1 MQPSSG
7 GVPTRQRGFPK
18 CPAVLGWVAAGQNGF
33 LQFAEEPIFVRQRR
47 QSLVYQPMSDEDF
60 VLAVVGIVGALAA
73 VFLPIFFHRLRR
85 RRAEG
90 DVHDYVRE
98 LERRTVAQPTR
109 KAEADEVGNLS
120 LEAGFVWLEAN
131 ATVSETDAICERL
144 SAMEIGYGVRQMHID
159 KAFHG
164 IYTTGGGLGT
174 KMGIYVKESDYE
186 QARPIAE
193 RIMQGESLASRSR
206 IG

>member
-1 MQPSSG
+1 MSSSHTSRFG
-7 GVPTRQRGFPK
+7 YVMLL
-18 CPAVLGWVAAGQNGF
+18 ALLVLWPVMIV
-33 LQFAEEPIFVRQRR
+33 LRQRR
-47 QSLVYQPMSDEDF
+47 RSVVYRPLSDEDF

-73 VFLPIFFHRLRR
+73 VFLPILIHRLRR

-98 LERRTVAQPTR
+98 LERRAVAQPTR

-120 LEAGFVWLEAN
+120 LEAGFVWLETD
-131 ATVSETDAICERL
+131 ATVPETDAICERL

-186 QARPIAE
+186 QAQPIAE
-193 RIMQGESLASRSR
+193 RIMQGTK
-206 IG
+206 

>member
-1 MQPSSG
+1 MSSDHSSRLG
-7 GVPTRQRGFPK
+7 YVMLL
-18 CPAVLGWVAAGQNGF
+18 ALLVLWPVM
-33 LQFAEEPIFVRQRR
+33 IFVRQRR

-131 ATVSETDAICERL
+131 ATVPETDAICERL
-144 SAMEIGYGVRQMHID
+144 SAMEIGYGVRQMRID

>member
-1 MQPSSG
+1 MGSSHSSCFG
-7 GVPTRQRGFPK
+7 YVILL
-18 CPAVLGWVAAGQNGF
+18 ALLVLWP
-33 LQFAEEPIFVRQRR
+33 LMIFVRQRKR
-47 QSLVYQPMSDEDF
+47 SVVYQPMSDEDF

-73 VFLPIFFHRLRR
+73 VFLPVLIHRLRR

-98 LERRTVAQPTR
+98 MEHRAVAQPIG
-109 KAEADEVGNLS
+109 KNEADEVGNLS
-120 LEAGFVWLEAN
+120 LEAGFVWLETD
-131 ATVSETDAICERL
+131 ATVPETDAICERL
-144 SAMEIGYGVRQMHID
+144 SAMKIGYGVRQIHID

-174 KMGIYVKESDYE
+174 KMGIYVKEADYE

-193 RIMQGESLASRSR
+193 RIMQRVG
-206 IG
+206 

>member
-1 MQPSSG
+1 MSSNHSSRFG
-7 GVPTRQRGFPK
+7 YVMLL
-18 CPAVLGWVAAGQNGF
+18 ALLVLWPVMIV
-33 LQFAEEPIFVRQRR
+33 LRQRR
-47 QSLVYQPMSDEDF
+47 RSVVYRPLSDEDF
-60 VLAVVGIVGALAA
+60 ILAVVGIVGGLAA
-73 VFLPIFFHRLRR
+73 VFLPILIHRLRR

-98 LERRTVAQPTR
+98 LERRTVVQPTR
-109 KAEADEVGNLS
+109 KAEADEVVNLS
-120 LEAGFVWLEAN
+120 LEAGFVWLETN
-131 ATVSETDAICERL
+131 ATVPETDAICERL
-144 SAMEIGYGVRQMHID
+144 SAMGIGYGVRQMHID

-193 RIMQGESLASRSR
+193 QTISGESPASRSR
-206 IG
+206 TG

>member
-1 MQPSSG
+1 MLL
-7 GVPTRQRGFPK
+7 
-18 CPAVLGWVAAGQNGF
+18 ALVLWPVMIV
-33 LQFAEEPIFVRQRR
+33 LRQRR
-47 QSLVYQPMSDEDF
+47 RSVVCRPLSDEDF
-60 VLAVVGIVGALAA
+60 ILAVVGIVGALAA
-73 VFLPIFFHRLRR
+73 VFLPILISRFRR

-90 DVHDYVRE
+90 EVHDYVRE

-109 KAEADEVGNLS
+109 KTESDEVGNLS
-120 LEAGFVWLEAN
+120 LEAGFVWLETD
-131 ATVSETDAICERL
+131 ATVPETDAICERL

-193 RIMQGESLASRSR
+193 QIMNREV
-206 IG
+206 

>member
-1 MQPSSG
+1 MSSSHSSRFG
-7 GVPTRQRGFPK
+7 YVVLLALLVLWPVMILLRQRK
-18 CPAVLGWVAAGQNGF
+18 
-33 LQFAEEPIFVRQRR
+33 

-60 VLAVVGIVGALAA
+60 VLAVLGIVGALAA
-73 VFLPIFFHRLRR
+73 VFLPILISRFRR

-90 DVHDYVRE
+90 EVHDYVRE

-109 KAEADEVGNLS
+109 KTESDEVGNLS
-120 LEAGFVWLEAN
+120 LEAGFVWLETD
-131 ATVSETDAICERL
+131 ATVPETDAICERL
-144 SAMEIGYGVRQMHID
+144 SAMKIGYGVRQMHID

-174 KMGIYVKESDYE
+174 KMGIYVKKSDYE

-193 RIMQGESLASRSR
+193 QIMNREG
-206 IG
+206 

>member
-1 MQPSSG
+1 MAVNSSRFG
-7 GVPTRQRGFPK
+7 SVMLL
-18 CPAVLGWVAAGQNGF
+18 ALLVLWPVMIV
-33 LQFAEEPIFVRQRR
+33 LRQRR
-47 QSLVYQPMSDEDF
+47 RSVVYRPLSDEDF

-73 VFLPIFFHRLRR
+73 VFLPILIHRLRR

-98 LERRTVAQPTR
+98 MERRAVVQPTR
-109 KAEADEVGNLS
+109 ETEAGEVGNLS
-120 LEAGFVWLEAN
+120 LEPGFVWLETN
-131 ATVSETDAICERL
+131 ATVPETDAICERL
-144 SAMEIGYGVRQMHID
+144 SAMKIGYGVRQMHID

-174 KMGIYVKESDYE
+174 KMGIYVRESDYE

-193 RIMQGESLASRSR
+193 RIMQRK
-206 IG
+206 

>member
-1 MQPSSG
+1 MSSSHSCRFG
-7 GVPTRQRGFPK
+7 YVMLL
-18 CPAVLGWVAAGQNGF
+18 ALLVLWPVM
-33 LQFAEEPIFVRQRR
+33 IFVRHRR
-47 QSLVYQPMSDEDF
+47 RSVVYRPLSDEDF
-60 VLAVVGIVGALAA
+60 ILAVVGIVGGLAA
-73 VFLPIFFHRLRR
+73 VFLPILIHRLRR

-98 LERRTVAQPTR
+98 LERRTVTQPTR
-109 KAEADEVGNLS
+109 KAEVGEVGNLS

-131 ATVSETDAICERL
+131 ATVPETDAICERL

-174 KMGIYVKESDYE
+174 KMGIYVKEVDYE
-186 QARPIAE
+186 QARTIAE
-193 RIMQGESLASRSR
+193 RIMNREG
-206 IG
+206 

>member
-1 MQPSSG
+1 MAVNSSRFG
-7 GVPTRQRGFPK
+7 YVMLLALLVLW
-18 CPAVLGWVAAGQNGF
+18 PAMIVL
-33 LQFAEEPIFVRQRR
+33 RQRR
-47 QSLVYQPMSDEDF
+47 RSVVYRPLSDEDF
-60 VLAVVGIVGALAA
+60 VLAVVGIVGALAV
-73 VFLPIFFHRLRR
+73 VFLPILIHRLRR

-90 DVHDYVRE
+90 EVHDYVRE
-98 LERRTVAQPTR
+98 MERRTVAQPTR
-109 KAEADEVGNLS
+109 KAEPDEVGNLS
-120 LEAGFVWLEAN
+120 LEAGFVWLETN
-131 ATVSETDAICERL
+131 ATVPETDAICERL

-193 RIMQGESLASRSR
+193 RILQRVG
-206 IG
+206 

>member
-1 MQPSSG
+1 MLL
-7 GVPTRQRGFPK
+7 
-18 CPAVLGWVAAGQNGF
+18 ALLVLWPVMV
-33 LQFAEEPIFVRQRR
+33 FVRQRR
-47 QSLVYQPMSDEDF
+47 HSVVYQPMSDEDF

-73 VFLPIFFHRLRR
+73 VFLPSLIHRLRR

-90 DVHDYVRE
+90 DVHDYVHE
-98 LERRTVAQPTR
+98 MERRTVAQPTR
-109 KAEADEVGNLS
+109 KTESDEVGNLS
-120 LEAGFVWLEAN
+120 LEAGFVWLETD
-131 ATVSETDAICERL
+131 ATVPETDAICERL
-144 SAMEIGYGVRQMHID
+144 SAMKIGYGVRQMHID

-193 RIMQGESLASRSR
+193 QTISGESPASRSR
-206 IG
+206 TGWREGG

>member
-1 MQPSSG
+1 M
-7 GVPTRQRGFPK
+7 
-18 CPAVLGWVAAGQNGF
+18 
-33 LQFAEEPIFVRQRR
+33 
-47 QSLVYQPMSDEDF
+47 
-60 VLAVVGIVGALAA
+60 
-73 VFLPIFFHRLRR
+73 
-85 RRAEG
+85 
-90 DVHDYVRE
+90 
-98 LERRTVAQPTR
+98 
-109 KAEADEVGNLS
+109 
-120 LEAGFVWLEAN
+120 
-131 ATVSETDAICERL
+131 SETDAICERL

>member
-1 MQPSSG
+1 MSLGHSSRFG
-7 GVPTRQRGFPK
+7 YVMLL
-18 CPAVLGWVAAGQNGF
+18 ALLVLWPVMIV
-33 LQFAEEPIFVRQRR
+33 LRQRR
-47 QSLVYQPMSDEDF
+47 RSVVYRPLSDEDF

-73 VFLPIFFHRLRR
+73 VFLPILIHRLRR

-98 LERRTVAQPTR
+98 LERRTVAQSTR
-109 KAEADEVGNLS
+109 KAEAGEVGNLS
-120 LEAGFVWLEAN
+120 LEAGFVWLETD
-131 ATVSETDAICERL
+131 ATVPETDAICERL
-144 SAMEIGYGVRQMHID
+144 SAMKIGYGVRQMHID

-186 QARPIAE
+186 QAQPIAE
-193 RIMQGESLASRSR
+193 RIMQRVG
-206 IG
+206 

>member
-1 MQPSSG
+1 MGSRRSSCFG
-7 GVPTRQRGFPK
+7 Y
-18 CPAVLGWVAAGQNGF
+18 VLLLALLVLWPVMV
-33 LQFAEEPIFVRQRR
+33 FVRQRR

-73 VFLPIFFHRLRR
+73 VFLPILISRFRR

-98 LERRTVAQPTR
+98 MERRTVVQPTR
-109 KAEADEVGNLS
+109 KTEPDEVGNLS
-120 LEAGFVWLEAN
+120 LEAGFVWLETD
-131 ATVSETDAICERL
+131 ATVPETDAICERL
-144 SAMEIGYGVRQMHID
+144 SAMKIGYGVRQMHID

-193 RIMQGESLASRSR
+193 RVVQRVGCEF
-206 IG
+206 

>member
-1 MQPSSG
+1 MLL
-7 GVPTRQRGFPK
+7 
-18 CPAVLGWVAAGQNGF
+18 ALLVLWPVM
-33 LQFAEEPIFVRQRR
+33 IFVRQRR
-47 QSLVYQPMSDEDF
+47 RSVVYRPLSDEDF

-73 VFLPIFFHRLRR
+73 VFLPVLIHRLRR

-90 DVHDYVRE
+90 EVHDYVRE

-109 KAEADEVGNLS
+109 KAEPDEVGNLS
-120 LEAGFVWLEAN
+120 LEDGFVWLETD
-131 ATVSETDAICERL
+131 ATVPETDAICERL
-144 SAMEIGYGVRQMHID
+144 SAMKIGYGVRQMHID

-174 KMGIYVKESDYE
+174 KMGIYVKELDYE
-186 QARPIAE
+186 QARPVAE
-193 RIMQGESLASRSR
+193 RIMQGESPASRSR